1 MHLPRY
7 NIFILLAVV
16 CLWNT
21 PVVAQG
27 LDAELRKLAIY
38 EQELT
43 ELRASQQRSQ
53 TAIQKNNSDL
63 TTALN
68 QKSPEKDK
76 LAAAKLALDEAKN
89 NFELDPSPANKSKMK
104 NVEFQYVLAERKFNK
119 VNNNPDALKTK
130 QEALNVELARINSD
144 ISLLSNTIS
153 DQQLQ
158 IEKSRAR
165 SAATEQSRRT
175 EQQRRKEAA
184 AAAEIARLKAKI
196 AQQEKDEQERIEL
209 AMKNAEMQLEAEEAQ
224 AAAEKQASEKVEQPP
239 ANQQNLSTPVAKTPT
254 KIDDIA
260 DKSESTIIQLRNSTD
275 VATMEQKIADILNQP
290 KEKKSSRYNK
300 ILNIKTISDQGNSGR
315 AKSNTLRALGHN
327 IYRGTALLNGGD
339 TMFIVGF
346 NNWRQVVPIATTT
359 KTEFTFI
366 YDGSDSKKPQLTYFL
381 SSLAK

>member
-7 NIFILLAVV
+7 NILILLAAI

-27 LDAELRKLAIY
+27 LDAELRKLATY
-38 EQELT
+38 EQQLT
-43 ELRASQQRSQ
+43 ELRTSQQRSQ
-53 TAIQKNNSDL
+53 KAIQENNSDL
-63 TTALN
+63 STALN
-68 QKSPEKDK
+68 QESPEKNK

-104 NVEFQYVLAERKFNK
+104 NVEFQYVLAERKFKK
-119 VNNNPDALKTK
+119 VNNKPDALKTK

-158 IEKSRAR
+158 IEKTRAR

-175 EQQRRKEAA
+175 EQQRLKEAA
-184 AAAEIARLKAKI
+184 ASAEIARLKAKI
-196 AQQEKDEQERIEL
+196 AQQERNEQQRIEL
-209 AMKNAEMQLEAEEAQ
+209 AMKNAELQLEAEEAQ
-224 AAAEKQASEKVEQPP
+224 AAAEKQAIEKVEEVP
-239 ANQQNLSTPVAKTPT
+239 ASQQNLSTPVAKTLT
-254 KIDDIA
+254 EADNIA
-260 DKSESTIIQLRNSTD
+260 EKSESTIVQLRNSDD
-275 VATMEQKIADILNQP
+275 VAAIEQKIADILNQP

-300 ILNIKTISDQGNSGR
+300 ILNVKTISDQGKSGR

-346 NNWRQVVPIATTT
+346 NNWRQVVPIAATT

-366 YDGSDSKKPQLTYFL
+366 YDGSDPKKPLLTYFL